1 MGNPPTAPSF
11 PDPTLYPSIDVAS
24 SAPEPEPALV
34 CGASLTAVTVIEA
47 VAGVASS
54 APLLSTEAYW
64 KLVEPLKLVAGTK
77 YTVAA
82 LPLAVTLPP
91 DAMTVVRPASL

>member
-1 MGNPPTAPSF
+1 MWNDATEPSMSEPDSETA
-11 PDPTLYPSIDVAS
+11 IDVAS

-34 CGASLTAVTVIEA
+34 CCSSLTAVTVIYTLSLHDA
-47 VAGVASS
+47 L
-54 APLLSTEAYW
+54 PILLSTEAYW

-91 DAMTVVRPASL
+91 DAMTVVRPPSP

>member
-1 MGNPPTAPSF
+1 MSE
-11 PDPTLYPSIDVAS
+11 PDSEPAIDVAS

-34 CGASLTAVTVIEA
+34 CGASLTEVTVIEA

-64 KLVEPLKLVAGTK
+64 KLVEPLKLAARTE

-82 LPLAVTLPP
+82 LPLAVTLSA
-91 DAMTVVRPASL
+91 DGRTVSGNATTGYVLPSG